1 MNEVQVLAESEQAA
15 FISDLVKSYPASMAK
30 PRVAGFSARSG
41 SSIINLDDI
50 QAVVDGPNVIGMF
63 DGMSR
68 RNKRIALNTYRFA
81 EIMATNKYPA
91 KHQIEQRFQFLI
103 SVLTAMKWT
112 KVVQVSK
119 AYEKK
124 TQSLTM
130 ANVAVDIIS
139 GVVKG
144 VAGGIGIPSLVADTL
159 GSLKQDEKA
168 LNLFN
173 RSVEKDQGRRF
184 GVASCA
190 QDKEGFVNMAVAA
203 VNYSKEPGKDGGV
216 LFVEWKSSEVDVY
229 QDTAYLVIHE
239 EDYPGTRETTV
250 NAYLD
255 ELDER
260 AFQAILASK

>member
-1 MNEVQVLAESEQAA
+1 VNEVQVLAESEQAA

-103 SVLTAMKWT
+103 SVLTALKWT

-119 AYEKK
+119 AY
-124 TQSLTM
+124 
-130 ANVAVDIIS
+130 
-139 GVVKG
+139 
-144 VAGGIGIPSLVADTL
+144 
-159 GSLKQDEKA
+159 
-168 LNLFN
+168 
-173 RSVEKDQGRRF
+173 
-184 GVASCA
+184 
-190 QDKEGFVNMAVAA
+190 
-203 VNYSKEPGKDGGV
+203 
-216 LFVEWKSSEVDVY
+216 
-229 QDTAYLVIHE
+229 
-239 EDYPGTRETTV
+239 
-250 NAYLD
+250 
-255 ELDER
+255 
-260 AFQAILASK
+260 